1 MIHTGLVAD
10 YCAAQNIHWY
20 VRGLRNAADYSY
32 EEGNAQV
39 NRLLNPELETIYLR
53 GDDSALSSSMV
64 RELMTFGKDV
74 SAFVPVPVLQVIKM

>member
-1 MIHTGLVAD
+1 VHGIR
-10 YCAAQNIHWY
+10 WY

-39 NRLLNPELETIYLR
+39 NRLLNPELETVYLR

-64 RELMTFGKDV
+64 RELMAFGKDV
-74 SAFVPVPVLQVIKM
+74 GNFVPAPVLQMLQ